1 MIHARRRPSQPSRIR
16 PRLFAFLLLSFLLC
30 PAYAIPGASHPA
42 LDPHH
47 VEPQSLFGPID
58 LTGNLL
64 VHPGDDPSF
73 ASPTLDDSQWLV
85 VSTDKPLAS
94 YGITHPDVVWY
105 RTHVHL
111 PPGQHHLGLLLE
123 TFRGSARFFVNGTPV
138 GTGSSFPPGGLLI
151 LYAQRSPIPDD
162 LISSGDVTIAL
173 RASVRRATSPG
184 MLSSSMLLFGNQ
196 DQLADKWL
204 LFRFQNWTS
213 NLTNLIFLVLLLV
226 ISIALAISLQGNREY
241 LALVVYLAS
250 QATMS
255 CVTLSESIGGLD
267 PTVLNTF
274 LWRLGQACTVFSLLE
289 FSRIVLGIRRTRAMV
304 IYAWLL
310 SAFFLFLIIF
320 DEVALLSPDATP
332 VYLRTTIL
340 IVFLI
345 SSLPMFLLLPPL
357 ALWIGLRKRNSD
369 ALLFFLPLF
378 CQSAYTYYNVA
389 LFFLARFHLSTG
401 VEPSVPIPGV
411 RVGWSEV
418 ADLFFNVALL
428 IFLILR
434 TVRIARTR
442 ARDAAE
448 LEAAH
453 TTQQLLLDRASQPT
467 PGFEVHTVY
476 LPAREVGGDFFLVS
490 PAPNGGLTA
499 IVGDVSGKGLTAALR
514 VSLILGVLRRE
525 SSRTPSTILANLNQA
540 LLTQSEMGFT
550 TACCALVSPSGQF
563 SVANAGHIS
572 PYITDSVTGRELPTT
587 PALPLGLAPDQIYET
602 THGQLLPSE
611 RLVMLSDGVPEA
623 RTPKGELYGFDRL
636 STLLRLPAQEIAD
649 VAQRFGQED
658 DITVL
663 TLACRA

>member
-1 MIHARRRPSQPSRIR
+1 MIQARLRPSSPSPIR
-16 PRLFAFLLLSFLLC
+16 PRLLAFLLLSLLLC
-30 PAYAIPGASHPA
+30 PAYAITGVSHPT
-42 LDPHH
+42 LNPRN
-47 VEPQSLFGPID
+47 VEFQSLFRPLD
-58 LTGNLL
+58 LTGDLL
-64 VHPGDDPSF
+64 VHAGDDPSF
-73 ASPTLDDSQWLV
+73 ASPALDDNHWLV

-94 YGITHPDVVWY
+94 YGLTHPDIIWY

-111 PPGQHHLGLLLE
+111 PPGQRHLGLLLE
-123 TFRGSARFFVNGTPV
+123 SFRGSAQLFVNGTPV
-138 GTGSSFPPGGLLI
+138 GTGSSFPPGGLL
-151 LYAQRSPIPDD
+151 LLHAQRSSIPDD
-162 LISSGDVTIAL
+162 LVSSGDLTIAL

-184 MLSSSMLLFGNQ
+184 MLSYSVLLLGDQ
-196 DQLADKWL
+196 DQLADQWL
-204 LFRFQNWTS
+204 LSRFQNWTS
-213 NLTNLIFLVLLLV
+213 NLTNLVFIVLLL
-226 ISIALAISLQGNREY
+226 IIAIALALSLRQNREY
-241 LALVVYLAS
+241 LALVVYLAA
-250 QATMS
+250 QATMA
-255 CVTLSESIGGLD
+255 CVSLSESIGGLD
-267 PTVLNTF
+267 PTTLNTF

-320 DEVALLSPDATP
+320 DEVALHSSEATP

-345 SSLPMFLLLPPL
+345 SSLPMFLVLPPL
-357 ALWIGLRKRNSD
+357 ALWIGLKKRNSD

-389 LFFLARFHLSTG
+389 LFFLAHFHLSSG
-401 VEPSVPIPGV
+401 IEPSVPIPGV

-418 ADLFFNVALL
+418 ADFFFNSALL

-525 SSRTPSTILANLNQA
+525 SSRSPSTILANLNQA

-550 TACCALVSPSGQF
+550 TACCALLYPSGEF
-563 SVANAGHIS
+563 SIANAGHIS
-572 PYITDSVTGRELPTT
+572 PYITDSLTGRELPTN
-587 PALPLGLAPDQIYET
+587 PALPLGLTPNQIYET

-611 RLVMLSDGVPEA
+611 RLVMLSD
-623 RTPKGELYGFDRL
+623 TISC
-636 STLLRLPAQEIAD
+636 STRR
-649 VAQRFGQED
+649 VGR
-658 DITVL
+658 
-663 TLACRA
+663 